1 MKQIILI
8 LILAL
13 AGCAT
18 PKYNYHPSAGE
29 NHKVMYVS
37 TLATYQ
43 HMIGS
48 YTIDEGYYRLMGESG
63 KFEFYL
69 PSKGENSGELI
80 HSGMLDPISSLAR
93 RKSDGAV
100 FIVTKFNLRIEVE
113 NTNYE
118 LTTQKLK

>member
-1 MKQIILI
+1 MKQILLI
-8 LILAL
+8 LVLAL
-13 AGCAT
+13 TGCAT
-18 PKYNYHPSAGE
+18 PKYNYTPPSGE
-29 NHKVMYVS
+29 NHKVMYVKA
-37 TLATYQ
+37 LATYQ

-48 YTIDEGYYRLMGESG
+48 YTIDEGYYRLMGESK

-93 RKSDGAV
+93 RKSDGEV
-100 FIVTKFNLRIEVE
+100 FIVTKFNVRIAVE

-118 LTTQKLK
+118 LTTKKLN